1 MLHCAAAC
9 ARQTRYIVVM
19 SVCLSVMSLVLQ
31 LAAAEGLRCWK
42 VKQGTLQASE
52 KYIYEQ
58 ILSHSGEEYR
68 HFAPSSPFIDRCHI
82 DKTAQRLCL

>member
-1 MLHCAAAC
+1 
-9 ARQTRYIVVM
+9 M

-58 ILSHSGEEYR
+58 ILSHSDEEYGILHR
-68 HFAPSSPFIDRCHI
+68 PVHLLTGVI
-82 DKTAQRLCL
+82 